1 LRPRAVPAVV
11 HQDIAGITASPD
23 NSAAMATPPAE
34 SANSVTLSAR
44 RFQTVHADKAFAV
57 RGVRAPL
64 GAHINIGTT
73 KP

>member
-1 LRPRAVPAVV
+1 LRPCAVPAVV

-57 RGVRAPL
+57 RFDSEDESLAAVKNHGD
-64 GAHINIGTT
+64 
-73 KP
+73 